1 MKKSLRITSSIIVL
15 ALIISL
21 IMPSISGAFYSLPN
35 DNQRDE
41 LISPGAEY
49 TDGEI
54 IVGFIKNEQSEDDK
68 FDIEV
73 IEENLLPTPIV
84 APNTQRP
91 EYSLAFSKEGII
103 TTTSDTFS
111 DSGEVLRDTYLGSIG
126 TDGNI
131 TFSNTGKLYNSTMSI
146 RPMSVVNGNKYYV
159 IASYYGS
166 KAHGKT
172 LRYLEEYNELVPE
185 GFLSDKRS
193 ESDNLSPVRRNE
205 TGDAVTIKVPKVPK
219 TGDEKGRVIEEI
231 TSRQQLNNPDI
242 TIGTG
247 DGSAAVNVIKRELPN
262 ANIAYLEAV
271 QGYQTVAQGKI
282 DAYIFERL
290 QMEKAMDHG
299 LEGVKLLDENMEE
312 QLNIAV
318 GISPNCKIPDFENEL
333 NSFIKSIKE
342 DGILDDMYN
351 RWVNEE
357 NENMPFI
364 EPPSNPKYHLVIG
377 TTGIVQPYSYYKG
390 NELCGLDIELG
401 YRFAK
406 YLDADVTFKVYDY
419 SGIIPACATG
429 NIDCIMANL
438 NITPERAQSI
448 PFSDVLFTQPIA
460 IMVKDTTNV
469 KTGITDYIADGFYKT
484 FISESRWKLLVQ
496 GLLTTVLI
504 TLFSV
509 IFGTVLGFV
518 TYLLCKDGN
527 KIANSI
533 YKVFSTLIQGMPVV
547 VLLMI
552 LYYVVFGTLSLSA
565 TIVSIVGFTLVFAIG
580 VHGLLVTGSKSIDIG
595 QYEAAYA
602 LGHSRLS
609 TFFTIILPQII
620 PLMIESYMG
629 EIIALIKATA
639 VVGYIA
645 VVDLTKV
652 GDIIRNRTYEAFFPL
667 IAAAI
672 LYFVLEGI
680 VILIISRVKTRVT
693 PKMRKNRRL
702 LKGVKLHD

>member
-1 MKKSLRITSSIIVL
+1 MVSSKRIYKRIIVCVIIT
-15 ALIISL
+15 LI
-21 IMPSISGAFYSLPN
+21 
-35 DNQRDE
+35 
-41 LISPGAEY
+41 
-49 TDGEI
+49 
-54 IVGFIKNEQSEDDK
+54 
-68 FDIEV
+68 
-73 IEENLLPTPIV
+73 
-84 APNTQRP
+84 
-91 EYSLAFSKEGII
+91 LAFAVGIYSYASKG
-103 TTTSDTFS
+103 
-111 DSGEVLRDTYLGSIG
+111 
-126 TDGNI
+126 
-131 TFSNTGKLYNSTMSI
+131 
-146 RPMSVVNGNKYYV
+146 
-159 IASYYGS
+159 
-166 KAHGKT
+166 
-172 LRYLEEYNELVPE
+172 
-185 GFLSDKRS
+185 
-193 ESDNLSPVRRNE
+193 
-205 TGDAVTIKVPKVPK
+205 
-219 TGDEKGRVIEEI
+219 EEI

-247 DGSAAVNVIKRELPN
+247 DGSAAVNVIKRELPD
-262 ANIAYLEAV
+262 ANIAYFEAV

-282 DAYIFERL
+282 
-290 QMEKAMDHG
+290 MEKAIDHG

-342 DGILDDMYN
+342 DGTLDDMYN

-377 TTGIVQPYSYYKG
+377 TTGVVQPYSYYKG

-406 YLDADVTFKVYDY
+406 YLDADVTYKVYDY

-460 IMVKDTTNV
+460 IMVKDTTNA

-484 FISESRWKLLVQ
+484 FIRESRWKLLVQ

-527 KIANSI
+527 KIVNSI
-533 YKVFSTLIQGMPVV
+533 HKVFSTLIQGMPVV

-552 LYYVVFGTLSLSA
+552 LYYVVFGNSSLSA

-620 PLMIESYMG
+620 PLMIESY
-629 EIIALIKATA
+629 KATA

-667 IAAAI
+667 IAAAV

-680 VILIISRVKTRVT
+680 VILIIRRVKIRVT
-693 PKMRKNRRL
+693 PKLRKKRHL
-702 LKGVKLHD
+702 LEGVKLHD

>member
-1 MKKSLRITSSIIVL
+1 MVSSKRIYKK
-15 ALIISL
+15 
-21 IMPSISGAFYSLPN
+21 
-35 DNQRDE
+35 
-41 LISPGAEY
+41 
-49 TDGEI
+49 I
-54 IVGFIKNEQSEDDK
+54 IVG
-68 FDIEV
+68 V
-73 IEENLLPTPIV
+73 IITLI
-84 APNTQRP
+84 
-91 EYSLAFSKEGII
+91 LAFAVGIYSYASKG
-103 TTTSDTFS
+103 
-111 DSGEVLRDTYLGSIG
+111 
-126 TDGNI
+126 
-131 TFSNTGKLYNSTMSI
+131 
-146 RPMSVVNGNKYYV
+146 
-159 IASYYGS
+159 
-166 KAHGKT
+166 
-172 LRYLEEYNELVPE
+172 
-185 GFLSDKRS
+185 
-193 ESDNLSPVRRNE
+193 
-205 TGDAVTIKVPKVPK
+205 
-219 TGDEKGRVIEEI
+219 EEI

-247 DGSAAVNVIKRELPN
+247 DGSAAVNVIKRELPD
-262 ANIAYLEAV
+262 ANIAYFEAV

-282 DAYIFERL
+282 DAYIFERIP
-290 QMEKAMDHG
+290 MEKAIDHG
-299 LEGVKLLDENMEE
+299 LEGVRILDENMEE

-342 DGILDDMYN
+342 DGTLDDMYN

-357 NENMPFI
+357 NENMPFV

-377 TTGIVQPYSYYKG
+377 TTGVVQPYSYYKG

-406 YLDADVTFKVYDY
+406 YLDADVTYKVYDY

-460 IMVKDTTNV
+460 IMVKDTTNA

-484 FISESRWKLLVQ
+484 FIRESRWKLLVQ

-527 KIANSI
+527 KIANGI

-552 LYYVVFGTLSLSA
+552 LYYVVFGNSSFSA

-602 LGHSRLS
+602 LGHSRVS

-667 IAAAI
+667 IAAAV

-680 VILIISRVKTRVT
+680 VILIIRRVKIRVT
-693 PKMRKNRRL
+693 PKLRKKRHL
-702 LKGVKLHD
+702 LEGVKLHD